1 MSLEASTSP
10 HDPLLPMDDSDAA
23 PRDATSTAGASTNI
37 ASTMAE
43 PDAAAPVTANY
54 GGAWIGGV
62 LSSLFAGRAPAGLPQ
77 WIVSARPVVVLLV
90 DGLGWRM
97 RHRFATLMPEL
108 AAFDGGP
115 ITSIVPSTTAAAL
128 PSLTTGKTPAEHGV
142 LGDRM
147 RVGGTTLNVLQW
159 TVPHGAPPSPASVQ
173 PHQPFG
179 GRRVPVVVNA
189 KFENSGFSQ
198 AHLRGVPFLGYEGV
212 DGLVAQV
219 EAAVR
224 QAAPLIFAYLPDA
237 DRIAHEFGLDH
248 DAFAAAL
255 VMVDRVI
262 ARLRRVLPAR
272 GALVITADHGH
283 VAVDP
288 EQKVDLGA
296 LRLLLSGMSGSGRLR
311 YLHARAGAVRELLPA
326 ARELVGQRAWVFDRD
341 TLLSNGWLGP
351 QPTPLV
357 ASRLGDVVLAAR
369 GAATMVDPSE
379 GRINSLVTVHGSAT
393 ADEMLVPLLAA
404 RGEGR

>member
-1 MSLEASTSP
+1 MDLDLSTPYILE
-10 HDPLLPMDDSDAA
+10 PL
-23 PRDATSTAGASTNI
+23 
-37 ASTMAE
+37 ASTMSVRQPSFLPTPHAGFR
-43 PDAAAPVTANY
+43 PTSPGVRRQCRSPSAGSTVAA
-54 GGAWIGGV
+54 
-62 LSSLFAGRAPAGLPQ
+62 SSSATTRT
-77 WIVSARPVVVLLV
+77 VSA
-90 DGLGWRM
+90 
-97 RHRFATLMPEL
+97 
-108 AAFDGGP
+108 
-115 ITSIVPSTTAAAL
+115 
-128 PSLTTGKTPAEHGV
+128 
-142 LGDRM
+142 
-147 RVGGTTLNVLQW
+147 
-159 TVPHGAPPSPASVQ
+159 PPPPASVQ
-173 PHQPFG
+173 PHQPSG

-189 KFENSGFSQ
+189 KFENSGFSR
-198 AHLRGVPFLGYEGV
+198 AHLRGAQFLGYEGA
-212 DGLVAQV
+212 DQLVAQV

-224 QAAPLIFAYLPDA
+224 QQAPLIFAYLPDA
-237 DRIAHEFGLDH
+237 DRSAHEFGLEH

-262 ARLRRVLPAR
+262 ARLRRALPAR

-326 ARELVGQRAWVFDRD
+326 ARELVGARAWVFDRD
-341 TLLSNGWLGP
+341 TLLSTGWLGP

-357 ASRLGDVVLAAR
+357 ASRVGDVVLAAR

-379 GRINSLVTVHGSAT
+379 GRINSLITVHGSVT

-404 RGEGR
+404 RGEAGR